1 MVQGT
6 SDLQVRG
13 RRVSQED
20 REVAEEEEKIS
31 EKLGCGKQEKCF
43 KKKELNISSAEKL
56 GEHQDVPR
64 DVWEA
69 TETDQSRSIA
79 AVGREA
85 MVRRAE

>member
-1 MVQGT
+1 M
-6 SDLQVRG
+6 
-13 RRVSQED
+13 
-20 REVAEEEEKIS
+20 
-31 EKLGCGKQEKCF
+31 
-43 KKKELNISSAEKL
+43 
-56 GEHQDVPR
+56 PR

>member
-1 MVQGT
+1 MQGT

-43 KKKELNISSAEKL
+43 KKELNISSAEKL

-79 AVGREA
+79 AVGQEA
-85 MVRRAE
+85 MVRHAE